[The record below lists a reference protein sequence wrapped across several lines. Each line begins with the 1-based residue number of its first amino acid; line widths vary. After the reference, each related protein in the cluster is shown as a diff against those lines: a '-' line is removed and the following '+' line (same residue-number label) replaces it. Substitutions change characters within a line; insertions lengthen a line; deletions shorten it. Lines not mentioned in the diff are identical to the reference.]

1 MSGKEAGAVFLD
13 RDGTLIED
21 VSYIAHPDQVRLLPG
36 VASVLSD
43 LEEHDVPRVIVTNQ
57 SGIARGLL
65 SESDYQAVH
74 DRIVELLGAAGAS
87 VTAAYHCPHHPDF
100 GGSCNCRKP
109 GTLLFE
115 RATAELHLDPAA
127 SLFVGDRWRDVQ
139 PGLSLGGTAFLI
151 PSPATPPDELQV
163 ARASGLV
170 AQSLEDAVSRWR
182 ARSMRL
188 PGPEARDYNPAS

>member
-1 MSGKEAGAVFLD
+1 MSGKEAGAVFMD

-36 VASVLSD
+36 VASVLAD
-43 LEEHDVPRVIVTNQ
+43 LEEHDIPRVIVTNQ

-74 DRIVELLGAAGAS
+74 RRIVELLAEEQAS

-100 GGSCNCRKP
+100 SGSCDCRKP
-109 GTLLFE
+109 GTRLFE
-115 RATAELHLDPAA
+115 RAAAELHLDPAA

-139 PGLSLGGTAFLI
+139 PGLSLGGAAFLV
-151 PSPATPPDELQV
+151 PSAATPPDELRV
-163 ARASGLV
+163 AREAGLM